1 MFLINQIILIMKKL
15 IFISL
20 VPLLA
25 FFVFIAAQKPET
37 TVIVQEDID
46 LGWPEEVMVLLEKA
60 CFECHTADASNL
72 KAKSRLNFS
81 KWEDYKLSKKIGKLG
96 DISEEVKIKS
106 MPPEKYVK
114 DYPDRGLTDI
124 EIGVITNWANAEAEK
139 LLQE

>member
-1 MFLINQIILIMKKL
+1 MKKL

-25 FFVFIAAQKPET
+25 IFVFIAAQKPET
-37 TVIVQEDID
+37 GMIVQEDID

-60 CFECHTADASNL
+60 CFDCHTTDASNL

-81 KWEDYKLSKKIGKLG
+81 KWDDYKLSKKIGKLG
-96 DISEEVKIKS
+96 DISEEVKKKS
-106 MPPEKYVK
+106 MPPAKYVS
-114 DYPDRGLTDI
+114 DYPDRELMDI